1 MSIPIA
7 RFAPKRF
14 SAVLP
19 SMGWTKTTEA
29 ATLKVFDVD
38 RCGAGIKGR
47 VGLLRG
53 ALVRA

>member
-1 MSIPIA
+1 MRIA
-7 RFAPKRF
+7 RFAPKMF

-29 ATLKVFDVD
+29 ATLMVFDVD

-53 ALVRA
+53 ALS